1 MNDILT
7 VELRL
12 DEPETL
18 LKTRV
23 AKKAGQKG
31 GEVDFHIVKKAVD
44 ARNKNDIQFVYNV
57 RLGKRKKSEKEYQK
71 IECGKTV
78 AVVGAGPAGL
88 FAALYLCRHGI
99 KPIVFERGESV
110 EKRQKT
116 VSAFFNGGSLNPRS
130 NVQFGE
136 GGAGAFSDGKLTTQ
150 VNNEVIDRV
159 LVDLVDF
166 GAPEE
171 VAYLSKPHVGSDRL
185 PAVVKSIREEIER
198 LGGKIH
204 FDSLVEDFI
213 IENGKIRGVVANGNR
228 YDCDSLVLAIG
239 HSARD
244 TFELLFRKG
253 VYMESKDFAMGYRIE
268 QRQELINKDR
278 YGRFFDHPKLSA
290 ADYKL
295 VSHASE
301 RSVFTFCMCPGGRV
315 VAAASEENAVCVN
328 GMSNYARDLENANSA
343 VVCQIKKEDFG
354 NGVLDGVELQR
365 RIERKAFEMAGG
377 GYVAPVQLAE
387 DFINDRQSVGFCGV
401 APSYP
406 RGTALCD
413 LGLLYPKIVTDSIK
427 RGLSD
432 MDKKIKGFASAGAV
446 LTGVETRTS
455 SPVRIVRGEN
465 FESVNVVGLYPCGE
479 GCGYAGGITSA
490 AADGIRVAE
499 AIFNAQK

>member
-1 MNDILT
+1 
-7 VELRL
+7 
-12 DEPETL
+12 
-18 LKTRV
+18 
-23 AKKAGQKG
+23 
-31 GEVDFHIVKKAVD
+31 
-44 ARNKNDIQFVYNV
+44 
-57 RLGKRKKSEKEYQK
+57 
-71 IECGKTV
+71 
-78 AVVGAGPAGL
+78 
-88 FAALYLCRHGI
+88 
-99 KPIVFERGESV
+99 
-110 EKRQKT
+110 
-116 VSAFFNGGSLNPRS
+116 
-130 NVQFGE
+130 
-136 GGAGAFSDGKLTTQ
+136 
-150 VNNEVIDRV
+150 
-159 LVDLVDF
+159 
-166 GAPEE
+166 
-171 VAYLSKPHVGSDRL
+171 
-185 PAVVKSIREEIER
+185 
-198 LGGKIH
+198 
-204 FDSLVEDFI
+204 
-213 IENGKIRGVVANGNR
+213 
-228 YDCDSLVLAIG
+228 
-239 HSARD
+239 
-244 TFELLFRKG
+244 
-253 VYMESKDFAMGYRIE
+253 MGYRIE
-268 QRQELINKDR
+268 QRQEFINKDR

-315 VAAASEENAVCVN
+315 VAASSEENAVCVN

-354 NGVLDGVELQR
+354 NGALDGVELQR
-365 RIERKAFEMAGG
+365 RIERKAFEMAGR

-401 APSYP
+401 EPSYP

-413 LGLLYPKIVTDSIK
+413 LGLLYPKIITDSIK

-465 FESVNVVGLYPCGE
+465 FESVNVAGLYPCGE